1 MTNET
6 NNVPSTE
13 NKEAEK
19 EIGLLQAKCEDMV
32 KVVEQNSEERLA
44 KEKAVHEQKLEELEK
59 QLAQGQARL
68 KELEQSW
75 ALEKASSTDPEV
87 IINKEVKTGKVFT
100 QPTELPLTR

>member
-19 EIGLLQAKCEDMV
+19 EIGLLQAKCEDKV
-32 KVVEQNSEERLA
+32 KLVEENLEERLA
-44 KEKAVHEQKLEELEK
+44 KEKALHEQKVEELEK
-59 QLAQGQARL
+59 ELAHGQARL

-75 ALEKASSTDPEV
+75 ALEKASSIDTEV
-87 IINKEVKTGKVFT
+87 IINKDVETGKVLT
-100 QPTELPLTR
+100 QPTELQITR